1 VTTCCQ
7 WFVMSDADTTLHHLF
22 EANRLLREA
31 GERIAARAGQTHARR
46 MVLQAAG
53 AGATVP
59 DIARR
64 LGLHRQGVQR
74 IADELVA
81 EGLARY
87 DENPRHRLSKRFIVT
102 DLGSA
107 ALSMITEAHTAWIT
121 ALENETADID
131 WSRLGTDLTRLVQ
144 TLQEQT

>member
-1 VTTCCQ
+1 
-7 WFVMSDADTTLHHLF
+7 MSDADAALHHLF
-22 EANRLLREA
+22 EANRLLRDA
-31 GERIAARAGQTHARR
+31 GERIAATVGQTHARR
-46 MVLQAAG
+46 MVLQAAQ

-102 DLGSA
+102 DLGHA
-107 ALSMITEAHTAWIT
+107 ALISIAEAHTTWIT
-121 ALENETADID
+121 ALETDTADID
-131 WSRLGTDLTRLVQ
+131 WSRLGTDLARLVRALQDQ
-144 TLQEQT
+144 T